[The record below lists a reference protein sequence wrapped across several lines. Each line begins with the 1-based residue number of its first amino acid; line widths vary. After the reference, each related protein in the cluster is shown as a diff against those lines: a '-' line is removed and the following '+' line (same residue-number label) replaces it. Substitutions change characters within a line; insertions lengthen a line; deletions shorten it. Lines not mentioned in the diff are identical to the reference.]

1 MSVEIYNCQNQLN
14 IRSINDQHQNL
25 MAKIDDCQSLLLN
38 VPQNAEIDV
47 SFLQLIESAR
57 LYAASLGKN
66 FSLDRPADHALL
78 DILSRAGWLSDT
90 NDEIRKFWLHEGVN

>member
-1 MSVEIYNCQNQLN
+1 MSVETHHFQTQLN
-14 IRSINDQHQNL
+14 IRAINDQHQSL
-25 MAKIDDCQSLLLN
+25 MAKIDECQSLLLN

-57 LYAASLGKN
+57 LYAASLGKS

-78 DILSRAGWLSDT
+78 DILSRAGWLSET
-90 NDEIRKFWLHEGVN
+90 NHEIRKFWLHEGVN